1 MCKPS
6 SGPGR
11 EPSRRR
17 NEGSEAAEPYPMGA
31 VSVCAAWVTSGA
43 RCRLTPPTAGYEM
56 KCPHEEI
63 HGSVY
68 AHARR
73 HQRGDNLE

>member
-1 MCKPS
+1 MKVARQQSHIPWVLS
-6 SGPGR
+6 AFAPPGL
-11 EPSRRR
+11 P
-17 NEGSEAAEPYPMGA
+17 P
-31 VSVCAAWVTSGA
+31 A
-43 RCRLTPPTAGYEM
+43 RGVDSPLRPAGYEM

-68 AHARR
+68 VHARR